1 VKKYSVQIVLYFLLL
16 GYFLSFI
23 DYGFNIW
30 DEGGYAYGTLRTLN
44 GQSAFKDFNPN
55 GYLPGRYLYGAIFF
69 KLFGVNIQS
78 LRIGVAILTPLM
90 VLLTYSISRRIMPP
104 GFSLLAALAT
114 MSAPSMYYNRFYPF
128 FCILLAYLTI
138 KIIETKRVL
147 WILCTFL
154 LSIVAASFK
163 IEVAMFSVLII
174 IMTIVI
180 MFFQGAWAKNQ
191 SSEEEP
197 LNKQKSQKIWIFMV
211 GGAIFGILII
221 YAFQRDLVWKLTD
234 IVFATHNVWGNAFP
248 PIFPIMD
255 VFKEV
260 GPHKVGERLLFY
272 MPILAYFITLGILIF
287 RLIKS
292 RGRFNDN
299 GLELLAILAFGI
311 CSFGLVI
318 WRAGFD
324 NLLRTLPLFYIL
336 FCYLTYEIW
345 RLVVNA
351 SFVKN
356 ADYGW
361 IYRITANI
369 LAVFLP
375 FLFYFEMNT
384 HHGFY
389 AGSIGAKSL
398 EKTHL
403 QLRRLDVYT
412 NKTEVQWL
420 EQTVSRI
427 RQYSQPGDSIFAIPL
442 NPVFYYLTDRINPT
456 QYDWILPG
464 MLNEEK
470 QQEVVDD
477 LKLNPPK
484 LILYVDI
491 PIDGREDRRFA
502 NYAPVIF
509 KHITDNYFLSELVG
523 FFQILL
529 PKKGIDQL
537 DQLSVQGF

>member
-1 VKKYSVQIVLYFLLL
+1 MLL

-44 GQSAFKDFNPN
+44 GESAFKDFNPN

-78 LRIGVAILTPLM
+78 LRIGLAIITPIM
-90 VLLTYSISRRIMPP
+90 VLLTYAICRRIAPS

-128 FCILLAYLTI
+128 FCILLSYMTI
-138 KIIETKRVL
+138 KIIETKRVSWVL
-147 WILCTFL
+147 FALF
-154 LSIVAASFK
+154 LSILTVSFK
-163 IEVAMFSVLII
+163 VEVALFSALII
-174 IMTIVI
+174 CMTAGI
-180 MFFQGAWAKNQ
+180 MFFQGEWREREIEKNQ
-191 SSEEEP
+191 LS
-197 LNKQKSQKIWIFMV
+197 KSQKPKKIWILGTV
-211 GGAIFGILII
+211 GVAFGALVI
-221 YAFQRDLVWKLTD
+221 YALQRDLAWKVID
-234 IVFATHNVWGNAFP
+234 IVFATHDVWGNAFP
-248 PIFPIMD
+248 SIFPIG
-255 VFKEV
+255 KIYQEI
-260 GPHKVGERLLFY
+260 GLHKIFERLLFY
-272 MPILAYFITLGILIF
+272 LPIITYLLVFGGLVF
-287 RLIKS
+287 QTIKA
-292 RGRFNDN
+292 RGRLNDHRLN
-299 GLELLAILAFGI
+299 VLVILAFGV

-324 NLLRTLPLFYIL
+324 NLLRTLPLFYVL
-336 FCYLTYEIW
+336 FCYLTYQAW
-345 RLVVNA
+345 KFFVNA

-356 ADYGW
+356 GDFGW
-361 IYRITANI
+361 LFRIVANV
-369 LAVFLP
+369 LVVFLP
-375 FLFYFEMNT
+375 FLFYYEMNT

-412 NKTEVQWL
+412 NKTEATWL
-420 EQTVSRI
+420 EETVARI
-427 RQYSQPGDSIFAIPL
+427 RQYSQPGESIFAIPL

-456 QYDWILPG
+456 LYDWILPG

-470 QQEVVDD
+470 QKEVVES
-477 LKLNPPK
+477 LKSNPPK
-484 LILYVDI
+484 VILYVDI

-509 KHITDNYFLSELVG
+509 KYITDNFFLSELIG

-537 DQLSVQGF
+537 DQLGVQGF

>member
-1 VKKYSVQIVLYFLLL
+1 VKKYGIPIVLYFLLL

-44 GQSAFKDFNPN
+44 GESAFKDFNPN

-78 LRIGVAILTPLM
+78 LRIGVAVITPLM
-90 VLLTYSISRRIMPP
+90 VLLTYAISRKIMPT

-114 MSAPSMYYNRFYPF
+114 VSAPSMYYNRFYPF
-128 FCILLAYLTI
+128 FCILLAFFII
-138 KIIETKRVL
+138 KIIETKRPI
-147 WILCTFL
+147 WIFYTLI
-154 LSIVAASFK
+154 LSILTVSFK
-163 IEVAMFSVLII
+163 VEVALFGALIGL
-174 IMTIVI
+174 MTIGV
-180 MFFQGAWAKNQ
+180 MFFQGAWDDKETNKIVT
-191 SSEEEP
+191 E
-197 LNKQKSQKIWIFMV
+197 KQKSKKLWSLISI
-211 GGAIFGILII
+211 GALFGALII
-221 YAFQRDLVWKLTD
+221 YALQRDLAWKLVD
-234 IVFATHNVWGNAFP
+234 IVFATHDVWGNAFP
-248 PIFPIMD
+248 TIFPVLGVYNEI
-255 VFKEV
+255 
-260 GPHKVGERLLFY
+260 GPHKMAERLLFY
-272 MPILAYFITLGILIF
+272 LPILVYFFTLGILIYRF
-287 RLIKS
+287 IKS
-292 RGRFNDN
+292 RWRLKYED
-299 GLELLAILAFGI
+299 LTLLAILAFGV

-336 FCYLTYEIW
+336 FCYLTYQAW
-345 RLVVNA
+345 KLVVTA

-356 ADYGW
+356 NDFGW
-361 IYRITANI
+361 TFRIAANV

-375 FLFYFEMNT
+375 FLFYYEMNT

-412 NKTEVQWL
+412 NKTEAMWL
-420 EQTVSRI
+420 EQTVERI
-427 RQYSQPGDSIFAIPL
+427 RKYSQPGDSIFAIPL
-442 NPVFYYLTDRINPT
+442 NPVFYYLTDRTNPT
-456 QYDWILPG
+456 LYDWILPG

-470 QQEVVDD
+470 QKETVEA

-484 LILYVDI
+484 TILYVDI

-509 KHITDNYFLSELVG
+509 KYITDNYFLSELIG

-537 DQLSVQGF
+537 DQLSAQGF

>member
-1 VKKYSVQIVLYFLLL
+1 MKKYSVHIVLYFLLL

-44 GQSAFKDFNPN
+44 GESALKDFNPN

-78 LRIGVAILTPLM
+78 LRIGVALITSLM
-90 VLLTYSISRRIMPP
+90 VLLTYAISRRIMPP

-128 FCILLAYLTI
+128 FCILLAYLI
-138 KIIETKRVL
+138 LKIIETKRL
-147 WILCTFL
+147 FWIFFTLI

-163 IEVAMFSVLII
+163 IEVALFGALIGF
-174 IMTIVI
+174 MTIGI
-180 MFFQGAWAKNQ
+180 MFFQGAWGGKALVG
-191 SSEEEP
+191 EFPE
-197 LNKQKSQKIWIFMV
+197 KQNSKKLWGLISI
-211 GGAIFGILII
+211 GAVFGTLII
-221 YAFQRDLVWKLTD
+221 YALQRDLAWKLVD
-234 IVFATHNVWGNAFP
+234 IVFATHDVWGNAFP
-248 PIFPIMD
+248 TILPILD
-255 VFKEV
+255 VYNEI
-260 GPHKVGERLLFY
+260 GPHKMVERLLFY
-272 MPILAYFITLGILIF
+272 IPIFVYVVTLGILIY

-292 RGRFNDN
+292 RWSLKDN
-299 GLELLAILAFGI
+299 ELALWAILAFGV

-324 NLLRTLPLFYIL
+324 NLLRTLPLFYVL
-336 FCYLTYEIW
+336 FCYLIYQAW
-345 RLVVNA
+345 KFVVDA
-351 SFVKN
+351 PFVKN
-356 ADYGW
+356 TDFGW
-361 IYRITANI
+361 IFRVVANV
-369 LAVFLP
+369 LAVFIP
-375 FLFYFEMNT
+375 FLFYYEMNT

-412 NKTEVQWL
+412 NKTEAMWL
-420 EQTVSRI
+420 EQTVARI
-427 RQYSQPGDSIFAIPL
+427 RQYSQPRDPIFAIPL

-456 QYDWILPG
+456 LYDWILPG

-470 QQEVVDD
+470 QQEVVEA
-477 LKLNPPK
+477 LKLTPPK
-484 LILYVDI
+484 VILYVDI

-509 KHITDNYFLSELVG
+509 KHITDHYFLSELIG

-529 PKKGIDQL
+529 PKEGIDQL
-537 DQLSVQGF
+537 DQLGVQGF

>member
-1 VKKYSVQIVLYFLLL
+1 MKKYSIPIVLYFLLL

-44 GQSAFKDFNPN
+44 GESAFKDFNPN

-78 LRIGVAILTPLM
+78 LRIAVAVFTPLM
-90 VLLTYSISRRIMPP
+90 ILLTYAISRRIMPS

-128 FCILLAYLTI
+128 FCILLAFFVL
-138 KIIETKRVL
+138 KIIETKRPI
-147 WILCTFL
+147 WIFYTLV
-154 LSIVAASFK
+154 LSIVTVSFK
-163 IEVAMFSVLII
+163 VEVAMFGVLIGF
-174 IMTIVI
+174 MAMGI
-180 MFFQGAWAKNQ
+180 MFFQGAWRGKDTNKVFT
-191 SSEEEP
+191 E
-197 LNKQKSQKIWIFMV
+197 KQKSKKLWGLISIGVLISAF
-211 GGAIFGILII
+211 II
-221 YAFQRDLVWKLTD
+221 YALQRDLAWKLVD
-234 IVFATHNVWGNAFP
+234 IVFATHDVWGNAFP
-248 PIFPIMD
+248 PIFPILG
-255 VFKEV
+255 VYNEI
-260 GPHKVGERLLFY
+260 GPHKMAERLLFY
-272 MPILAYFITLGILIF
+272 IPILVYFFTLGILIY

-292 RGRFNDN
+292 KWRLKDED
-299 GLELLAILAFGI
+299 LILLAILAFGV

-336 FCYLTYEIW
+336 FCYLTYQAW
-345 RLVVNA
+345 KFVVNA
-351 SFVKN
+351 PFVKN
-356 ADYGW
+356 NDFGW
-361 IYRITANI
+361 SFRIAANV

-375 FLFYFEMNT
+375 FLFYYEMNT

-389 AGSIGAKSL
+389 AGSIGAKSI

-403 QLRRLDVYT
+403 QLRRLDIYT
-412 NKTEVQWL
+412 NQTEANWL
-420 EQTVSRI
+420 EQTVERI
-427 RQYSQPGDSIFAIPL
+427 RKYSQPGDSIFAIPL

-456 QYDWILPG
+456 LYDWILPG

-470 QQEVVDD
+470 QKEVVKA

-484 LILYVDI
+484 TILYVDI

-509 KHITDNYFLSELVG
+509 KYITDNYFLSELIG

-537 DQLSVQGF
+537 DQLSAQGF